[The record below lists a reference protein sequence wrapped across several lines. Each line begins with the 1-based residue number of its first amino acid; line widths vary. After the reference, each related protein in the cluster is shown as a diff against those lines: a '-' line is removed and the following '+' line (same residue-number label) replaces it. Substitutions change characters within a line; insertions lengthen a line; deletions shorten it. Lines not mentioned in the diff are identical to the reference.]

1 MIDFRLLGI
10 FEVDGAGASAFASLG
25 GHGRRLFEFLLSF
38 PNRHHRRERLADLF
52 WPELEPERARSTLS
66 NALWRV
72 RRALQTALPE
82 SPSPVSLAAG
92 QRDVRLSLA
101 DENLVDAHR
110 FARLVE
116 GDAAERELQDAIRLY
131 RGPFLD
137 GEDEDWIVECRER
150 FHCLYVKALA
160 ELMRRQAAAGRI
172 EEALACGRRILAA
185 DPLREHVQRDM
196 MLLYVLNGQG
206 AQALRQFASC
216 ADLLRQECGVRPMP
230 ETSALA
236 GSIRDG
242 TIFDRLAALVAAAF
256 TQASSETWPTRRP
269 PQGA

>member
-1 MIDFRLLGI
+1 MTDFHLLGI
-10 FEVDGAGASAFASLG
+10 FEVDGAGATAFASLG
-25 GHGRRLFEFLLSF
+25 GHGRRLFGFLLSF
-38 PNRHHRRERLADLF
+38 PNRNHRRERLADLF
-52 WPELEPERARSTLS
+52 WPNFEPERARSTLS
-66 NALWRV
+66 NALWRI

-82 SPSPVSLAAG
+82 TPPRVALATG
-92 QRDVRLSLA
+92 PQDVRLSLA
-101 DENLVDAHR
+101 DEDMVDVHR

-116 GDAAERELQDAIRLY
+116 QGAEGELQDAVRLY
-131 RGPFLD
+131 RGPYLD

-150 FHCLYVKALA
+150 FHCLYVQALA
-160 ELMRRQAAAGRI
+160 ELMRRHGAAGRT

-216 ADLLRQECGVRPMP
+216 ADLLRRECGVRPMP
-230 ETSALA
+230 ETLALA

-242 TIFDRLAALVAAAF
+242 TIFDRLAALAAAAF
-256 TQASSETWPTRRP
+256 PPTPGQA
-269 PQGA
+269 